1 VATPLPTLTVR
12 FRVTGP
18 DPVTLTLVGERVTPL
33 GAPTRERET
42 VPVKPFWGVM
52 VRVVVLLPPCWMPRL
67 AGLREMVK
75 LGELPPPLILQ
86 AANTSNSA
94 ANNPAP

>member
-42 VPVKPFWGVM
+42 VPVKPPCGVM
-52 VRVVVLLPPCWMPRL
+52 VSCGGAALTPLLD
-67 AGLREMVK
+67 
-75 LGELPPPLILQ
+75 GEACGVEGEGEVGGATSTVDIA
-86 AANTSNSA
+86 AANTSN
-94 ANNPAP
+94 